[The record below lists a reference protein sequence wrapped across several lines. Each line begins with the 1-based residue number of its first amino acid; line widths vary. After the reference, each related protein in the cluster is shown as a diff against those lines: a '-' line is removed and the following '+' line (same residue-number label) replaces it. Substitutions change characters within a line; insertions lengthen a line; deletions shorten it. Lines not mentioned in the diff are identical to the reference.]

1 MTIANVDMAAAWDGD
16 EGTDWARDWER
27 YDLGVRS
34 HHLRLMEA
42 AAISPAEHVLD
53 VGCGNGQTTR
63 DAARSAA
70 EGSALGVDLSSVM
83 IARAREIARHEDLTN
98 VTFEIADAQVRP
110 FEPASYDVA
119 MSRFGAMFFGDPV
132 AAFANIAQGL
142 RPGGRLVL
150 MSWQRLENNEWLV
163 AIRSALALG
172 RELPPPPVGVPGPFG
187 LAEPDDVST
196 ILTAAG
202 FEQVECHAVEAP
214 FFAGTDTDD
223 AVGFLGRGGVVRGLL
238 QGLEPSDRQRA
249 LDAFR
254 ATMAS
259 HETADGVRFNSAAW
273 LITAE
278 RPPD

>member
-70 EGSALGVDLSSVM
+70 AGSARGVDLSSVM
-83 IARAREIARHEDLTN
+83 IARAREVARDENVTN
-98 VTFEIADAQVRP
+98 VTFEIADAQVHP
-110 FEPASYDVA
+110 FEPARYDIA

-132 AAFANIAQGL
+132 AAFTNIGRGL

-150 MSWQRLENNEWLV
+150 MSWQ
-163 AIRSALALG
+163 
-172 RELPPPPVGVPGPFG
+172 
-187 LAEPDDVST
+187 
-196 ILTAAG
+196 
-202 FEQVECHAVEAP
+202 
-214 FFAGTDTDD
+214 
-223 AVGFLGRGGVVRGLL
+223 
-238 QGLEPSDRQRA
+238 
-249 LDAFR
+249 
-254 ATMAS
+254 
-259 HETADGVRFNSAAW
+259 
-273 LITAE
+273 
-278 RPPD
+278 